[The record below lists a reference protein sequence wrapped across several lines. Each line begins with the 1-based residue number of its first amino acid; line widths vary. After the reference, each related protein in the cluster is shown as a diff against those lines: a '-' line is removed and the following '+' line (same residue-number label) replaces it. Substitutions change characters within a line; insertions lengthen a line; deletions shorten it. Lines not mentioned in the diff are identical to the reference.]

1 MDPNEK
7 YKKLLDYLASL
18 QSGIVSLSG
27 GLDSYFLLMA
37 ASDALG
43 EKVMA
48 VTVSTPY
55 MPKQEIMDAV
65 EIAKEIGVKHKLLE
79 LPLMDKIKHN
89 PEDRCYLCKHYLF
102 SVLKEIAKKEGMQF
116 VMDGTNTDDI
126 HDYRP
131 GIRALKELKIVSPFL
146 NQGWAKKDIR
156 NAAKKRGLGN
166 WNKQPGAC
174 LLSRMPYG
182 YEITIHE
189 LEMIEK
195 AEQYLT
201 GMGFDFVRVR
211 SYGNLARIEV
221 SPEDRKRFF
230 SESVLDEVSSALRE
244 IGYLFVTMDLGGYRM
259 GSMNLELSE
268 EIIKG
273 S

>member
-1 MDPNEK
+1 MNPDEK

-18 QSGIVSLSG
+18 QSGIVALSG
-27 GLDSYFLLMA
+27 GADSSFLLSA

-43 EKVMA
+43 ERVMA

-55 MPKQEIMDAV
+55 ISKQEIMDA
-65 EIAKEIGVKHKLLE
+65 ARTAGGMGVKHKLLE
-79 LPLMDKIKHN
+79 LPLIDEIKLN
-89 PEDRCYLCKHYLF
+89 PENRCYLCKHYLF
-102 SVLKEIAKKEGMQF
+102 SVLKEEAKKEGMRF
-116 VMDGTNTDDI
+116 VMDGTNADDL

-131 GIRALKELKIVSPFL
+131 GIRALKELNIVSPFL
-146 NQGWAKKDIR
+146 NQKWTKNDIR
-156 NAAKKRGLGN
+156 NAAKKSGLGN

-182 YEITIHE
+182 HEITLHE

-201 GMGFDFVRVR
+201 GMGFEFVRVR

-221 SPEDRKRFF
+221 LPENRNRFF
-230 SESVLDEVSSALRE
+230 FEGVLDEISGALRE
-244 IGYLFVTMDLGGYRM
+244 IGYLFVTMDLEGYRM
-259 GSMNLELSE
+259 GGMNRELSG
-268 EIIKG
+268 KNN
-273 S
+273 